1 MYPGARIGLQNFLLL
16 VACREWA
23 LEARVHLG
31 AHIINAANHL
41 VAQRHNPLA
50 EPLVELPQLAAQA
63 ANLAGQFFEA
73 RRQCTLDEPLNRA
86 TGSRRCISST
96 LHPLLPR

>member
-1 MYPGARIGLQNFLLL
+1 LR
-16 VACREWA
+16 
-23 LEARVHLG
+23 
-31 AHIINAANHL
+31 NASIPSLSRLSNC
-41 VAQRHNPLA
+41 
-50 EPLVELPQLAAQA
+50 PQVAAQA